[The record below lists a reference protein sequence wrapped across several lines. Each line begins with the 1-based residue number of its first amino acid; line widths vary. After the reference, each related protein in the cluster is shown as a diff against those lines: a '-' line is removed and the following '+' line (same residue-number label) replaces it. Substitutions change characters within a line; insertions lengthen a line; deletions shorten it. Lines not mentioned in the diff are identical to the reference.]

1 MSLADFA
8 SAPVSGGSYRP
19 PGGGGGRGMDVDTF
33 SLPTV
38 RGGRIGEPGN
48 ACQYKMCCC
57 VIGLGGRDKKQ

>member
-8 SAPVSGGSYRP
+8 SAPVSSGGGSYRP

-38 RGGRIGEPGN
+38 RGERGGGESIRERGN
-48 ACQYKMCCC
+48 ACQ
-57 VIGLGGRDKKQ
+57 